1 MSNDGWVTGMDL
13 LCPVRYFMDVVG
25 GKWKIA
31 ILCILADGKSHR
43 YSHIRRRLGDVTN
56 TMLAKSLQ
64 ELEQEGVVNRIQYP
78 EIPPR
83 VEYTLTERGHSL
95 IPVIVSMAKWGV
107 EQSGE
112 SKDKIYCATCQAKK

>member
-1 MSNDGWVTGMDL
+1 MSGWITGEGL

-31 ILCILADGKSHR
+31 ILCILADGKPHR
-43 YSHIRRRLGDVTN
+43 YNHIRRRLGDVTN

-64 ELEQEGVVNRIQYP
+64 ELTEESIVTREQYP

-83 VEYTLTERGHSL
+83 VEYTLTEKGLSL
-95 IPVIVSMAKWGV
+95 IPIIVNMAKWGV

-112 SKDKIYCATCQAKK
+112 SKDKIYCATCQAING